1 MCDAMWG
8 QSYIKYLMANE
19 EMVSGDVGEAT
30 DTSEASKHVDRC
42 TLHAS
47 ISVIHT
53 EIKAGHKDMWK
64 ELDCFCKTVKRDM
77 KAEFGNFL
85 RRSWPEAHPVQTDRL
100 RSTLSRNNL
109 HIFGITGGWGWG
121 GGLSLWRSLSSP
133 SYHSLTEQSWQGF
146 KIKCCYR

>member
-19 EMVSGDVGEAT
+19 EMVSGDVDEAT

-109 HIFGITGGWGWG
+109 HIFGITGGVG
-121 GGLSLWRSLSSP
+121 GVWVCGEVYPVRVIAPW
-133 SYHSLTEQSWQGF
+133 QSRAD
-146 KIKCCYR
+146 KALKYNAVTDN